1 MESIKNSKLSLRQ
14 LMYLSWEW
22 ESVIRNPITFEQT
35 DNTNMIQ
42 MEAMTNILIRKGE
55 EENNQVGEAFI
66 LIN

>member
-1 MESIKNSKLSLRQ
+1 
-14 LMYLSWEW
+14 
-22 ESVIRNPITFEQT
+22 
-35 DNTNMIQ
+35 MIQ